1 LQTTNLRLVVSEGD
15 LLWTPSPARIEAS
28 RLAEFT
34 RWVETQRGLTFDSY
48 EDLHR
53 WSVDDLDGFWSAV
66 EQWLGVR
73 WSRAPEQV
81 LDGRAMPGAK
91 WFPGGRLNYAE
102 HLLFPFTDVDES
114 DVAIIA
120 VREDGVE
127 ATVSWREL
135 RTQVAALRSWL
146 KARGVERGDRVAA
159 LLPNGL
165 EALVAVLA
173 VASLGAVW
181 SSCSPDFGPTAI
193 ADRFTQIEPVVLM
206 TVDGYRYGGKPYDV
220 LPVVEALRAQLP
232 SVRATVLVSYLDDAA
247 RLADSTSWA
256 EVIATDGDDLRFE
269 PMAFDD
275 PLWVLYSSGTTG
287 LPKPIL
293 HGHGGML
300 LEHGKQLALHLDL
313 GPTDRFFWFTTTG
326 WMMWNLL
333 ISGLAVGAT
342 LVLYDG
348 NPGFPDAATLWRL
361 AERHE
366 ISCLGLG
373 APYIQACAKAGL
385 SPSQEFDLAALKTV
399 GSTGAPLPP
408 EGFAWVYDEV
418 GAEVML
424 SSLSGGT
431 DVCTAFVGGAPDL
444 PVRAGVIPARLLGCA
459 VEAFDANGN
468 AVIDEVGELVIT
480 APMPSMPV
488 GFWNDADGSRLRE
501 AYYETYPGV
510 WRHGDWV
517 RFAADG
523 SCVIYGRSDS
533 TLNRGGVRMGTSE
546 FYRVVEEL
554 PEVEDSLVIDT
565 SAAGVEGRLLL
576 FVVLSDDARL
586 DEVTAELRRRIRS
599 QLSPRHVPDEV
610 VAIEVVPRTL
620 NGKKCEVPV
629 KRVLAGVPLDE
640 AVSQGALKDP
650 ASMDPFVALADAR

>member
-1 LQTTNLRLVVSEGD
+1 VVLDGE
-15 LLWTPSPARIEAS
+15 LLWTPSQARIDAS
-28 RLAEFT
+28 RITDFSHWLGSE
-34 RWVETQRGLTFDSY
+34 RGLTFTSY

-53 WSVDDLDGFWSAV
+53 WSVDDLEGFWSAV
-66 EQWLGVR
+66 EQWLGIR
-73 WSRAPEQV
+73 WMTEPLCV
-81 LDGRAMPGAK
+81 LDGRQLPGAT

-102 HLLFPFTDVDES
+102 HLLFPFR
-114 DVAIIA
+114 DVAGDAVAVVA
-120 VREDGVE
+120 VREDSRE
-127 ATVSWREL
+127 TTMSWDEL
-135 RTQVAALRSWL
+135 RRQVAGVRGWL
-146 KARGVERGDRVAA
+146 EAQGVRRGDRVAA
-159 LLPNGL
+159 LLPNGI
-165 EALVAVLA
+165 EALAGVLA

-193 ADRFTQIEPVVLM
+193 ADRFTQIEPVVLL
-206 TVDGYRYGGKPYDV
+206 TVDGYLYGGKRFDITATV
-220 LPVVEALRAQLP
+220 AQLRRSLP
-232 SVRATVLVSYLDDAA
+232 SVRAVAMVAYLDEAAITADATA
-247 RLADSTSWA
+247 WSDVLATGGELS
-256 EVIATDGDDLRFE
+256 FE

-300 LEHGKQLALHLDL
+300 LEHGKQLAVHLDL
-313 GPTDRFFWFTTTG
+313 GPGDRFFWFSTTG

-348 NPGFPDAATLWRL
+348 NPAFPDASALWRL
-361 AERHE
+361 AERHS

-373 APYIQACAKAGL
+373 APYIQSCLK
-385 SPSQEFDLAALKTV
+385 SDLHPARDVNLTALRTV
-399 GSTGAPLPP
+399 GSTGAPLSP
-408 EGFAWVYDEV
+408 EGFAWVYEKV
-418 GAEVML
+418 GADLML

-431 DVCTAFVGGAPDL
+431 DVCTAFVGGAPQL

-459 VEAFDANGN
+459 VEAFDTAGQ

-480 APMPSMPV
+480 EPMPSMPV
-488 GFWNDADGSRLRE
+488 GFWNDPDGERMLA
-501 AYYETYPGV
+501 AYYATYPGV

-517 RFAADG
+517 KFAADG

-554 PEVEDSLVIDT
+554 PEVNDSLVVDT
-565 SAAGVEGRLLL
+565 TAAGVEGRLLV
-576 FVVLSDDARL
+576 FVVLADESSL
-586 DEVTAELRRRIRS
+586 DVVAAELRRRIRS
-599 QLSPRHVPDEV
+599 QLSPRHVPDDV
-610 VAIEVVPRTL
+610 IAVDVVPRTL

-629 KRVLAGVPLDE
+629 KRVLAGVPPDK
-640 AVSQGALKDP
+640 AVSRGALQDP
-650 ASMDPFVALADAR
+650 ASMDFFVALRAQGG